1 MEEERGKMTTIE
13 TLVNKH
19 CSVYKAAI
27 RHAFISSIRNGS
39 VDLSSFKRWLGQDYL
54 FVRAF
59 VPFVAS
65 VLLKACKESED
76 ESDMEVILAGLAS
89 LNDEISWFKKEAA
102 KWDVQLSD
110 ITPLK
115 TNQNYCRF
123 LESLMQPDV
132 NYTVAITVFWAIEA
146 VYQLSFAH
154 CLEDDAKTPSELREA
169 CERWGSEGF
178 GKYCD
183 SLQKIADRRL
193 SKGSDDVQVKAEAML
208 LQVLELEVE
217 FWNMSDGL
225 IN

>member
-1 MEEERGKMTTIE
+1 MTTIE
-13 TLVNKH
+13 TWINNH
-19 CSVYKAAI
+19 ESVYKAATRHSFIISI
-27 RHAFISSIRNGS
+27 RHGS

-54 FVRAF
+54 FVRKF
-59 VPFVAS
+59 VPFVGS
-65 VLLKACKESED
+65 VLVKACKESDD
-76 ESDMEVILAGLAS
+76 ESDMEVILSGLAS

-102 KWDVQLSD
+102 KWDVQLSA
-110 ITPLK
+110 ITPLQ

-132 NYTVAITVFWAIEA
+132 SYAVAITAFWAIEA
-146 VYQLSFAH
+146 VYQMSFAH

-169 CERWGSEGF
+169 CERWGNEGF

-183 SLQKIADRRL
+183 SLKKIANRCL
-193 SKGSDDVQVKAEAML
+193 SKGSNDVQVKAEAML

-217 FWNMSDGL
+217 FWSMSDGQ